1 MKALFIA
8 LLCLTIITI
17 KSKAQSTLGMIPEN
31 FVQRYYEAYS
41 GIPTAERLAPFY
53 HDDVV
58 LEDPTYDWVG
68 PDKKTIF
75 SNFTKANEVNEY
87 TWRVDQVIQQDN
99 TLVTEGELKA
109 KYKGIPYSMRFVNIF
124 HFKDGLIIKQYDY
137 FDNADYYKAVE
148 ESKRK

>member
-1 MKALFIA
+1 
-8 LLCLTIITI
+8 
-17 KSKAQSTLGMIPEN
+17 
-31 FVQRYYEAYS
+31 
-41 GIPTAERLAPFY
+41 
-53 HDDVV
+53 VV
-58 LEDPTYDWVG
+58 LENPTYYWVG

-75 SNFTKANEVNEY
+75 SNFTKANLVNEY

-109 KYKGIPYSMRFVNIF
+109 KYKGIPYSIRFVNIF

>member
-1 MKALFIA
+1 MRAISIA
-8 LLCLTIITI
+8 CLWLTTIAIN
-17 KSKAQSTLGMIPEN
+17 SNAQSTVAAIPEN
-31 FVQRYYEAYS
+31 FVKRYYDAYA

-75 SNFTKANEVNEY
+75 ANFTKTNEVNEY
-87 TWRVDQVIQQDN
+87 TWRVDQVIQQN
-99 TLVTEGELKA
+99 NVLVTEGELKA